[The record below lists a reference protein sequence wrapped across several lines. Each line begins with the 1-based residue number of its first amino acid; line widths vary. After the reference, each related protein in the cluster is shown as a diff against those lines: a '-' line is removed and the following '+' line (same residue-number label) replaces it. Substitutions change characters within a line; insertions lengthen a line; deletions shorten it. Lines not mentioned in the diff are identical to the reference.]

1 PALAGLAGRAAG
13 ARLDAA
19 RPGRRPR
26 GPAARGPAA
35 QVHGALGPAGPGR
48 AAPPP
53 RGAGRRAGRAM
64 RIAALLL
71 AGGLALAAPAAAP
84 PPSLDPPEQL
94 VAQGDY
100 TAAREIVDRWWREE
114 PSATPDVIRAGRP
127 RALLL
132 RARLATDAA
141 AAEQDYLALALG
153 YPSAPETAVALLR
166 LGQGLLASGQ
176 ATRAVTYL
184 ERLAADHPNS
194 PDRAVGLLWL
204 ARARR
209 LAGRTDAACQAANQA
224 ADSRGAGPE
233 LAALI
238 RSEQVASCRRIAD
251 ARPPAGRQAGPPTR
265 PAAAQREARPA
276 PTTAAGAFAAQAGAF
291 RERSGAETV
300 AAQLRRAG
308 YEPRLI
314 RLPGSSL
321 VHVRVGRFPNA
332 AEADALVARLRAAGF
347 TALVVRDAGREQAV
361 R

>member
-71 AGGLALAAPAAAP
+71 AGGLALAAPAAAQ
-84 PPSLDPPEQL
+84 PPSLDRAEQL

-114 PSATPDVIRAGRP
+114 PAATPDVIRAGRP

-153 YPSAPETAVALLR
+153 YPSSPEAAVALLR

-176 ATRAVTYL
+176 AERAATYL
-184 ERLAADHPNS
+184 ERLATDHPNS

-209 LAGRTDAACQAANQA
+209 LAGRTDAACEAANQA
-224 ADSRGAGPE
+224 AESQGVGPD

-238 RSEQVASCRRIAD
+238 RSEQVASCRRITDPRTSAT
-251 ARPPAGRQAGPPTR
+251 RQTPPPTR
-265 PAAAQREARPA
+265 
-276 PTTAAGAFAAQAGAF
+276 TAADRPETNAGTTRTFAAQAGAF
-291 RERSGAETV
+291 REESGAQTL

-308 YEPRLI
+308 
-314 RLPGSSL
+314 
-321 VHVRVGRFPNA
+321 F
-332 AEADALVARLRAAGF
+332 
-347 TALVVRDAGREQAV
+347 
-361 R
+361 

>member
-1 PALAGLAGRAAG
+1 RAGLPRPG
-13 ARLDAA
+13 ARLPVRA
-19 RPGRRPR
+19 RNG
-26 GPAARGPAA
+26 GG
-35 QVHGALGPAGPGR
+35 
-48 AAPPP
+48 AAPP
-53 RGAGRRAGRAM
+53 
-64 RIAALLL
+64 
-71 AGGLALAAPAAAP
+71 
-84 PPSLDPPEQL
+84 
-94 VAQGDY
+94 
-100 TAAREIVDRWWREE
+100 
-114 PSATPDVIRAGRP
+114 
-127 RALLL
+127 
-132 RARLATDAA
+132 
-141 AAEQDYLALALG
+141 
-153 YPSAPETAVALLR
+153 
-166 LGQGLLASGQ
+166 GQGLLASGQ
-176 ATRAVTYL
+176 ATRAATYL
-184 ERLAADHPNS
+184 ERLAVDHPNS

-276 PTTAAGAFAAQAGAF
+276 PTTATGAFAAQAGAF
-291 RERSGAETV
+291 RERSGAETL

-308 YEPRLI
+308 YEPRLV